1 MNLAQVLSE
10 ACKKYGDQRAV
21 FFEGKKYTFREI
33 DEEVR
38 KRAIWL
44 KTLGI
49 QKGDRVALQLP
60 KSMEF
65 LFIHLGVLS
74 IGAITLPLNP
84 DYAPEEVHYY
94 LSDSGASL
102 FVTYGKG
109 FERNRDLAKGI
120 QGLVQKGT
128 LQKGTLVPKQLEK
141 FKGMR

>member
-1 MNLAQVLSE
+1 MNLARVLSE

-21 FFEGKKYTFREI
+21 VFEGKKYTFREI

-38 KRAIWL
+38 RRAIWL
-44 KTLGI
+44 RTLGI
-49 QKGDRVALQLP
+49 QKGDRIALQLP

-84 DYAPEEVHYY
+84 DYVPEEVHYT

-102 FVTYGKG
+102 
-109 FERNRDLAKGI
+109 RDL
-120 QGLVQKGT
+120 
-128 LQKGTLVPKQLEK
+128 
-141 FKGMR
+141 